1 MRIPILSSTL
11 MIFFKRD
18 FIFDSNFVFRFVVKL
33 WQAASVHGHKIASQT
48 GCKLIAYTQIG
59 MTHVI
64 SYLLV
69 ALAFYA
75 YKVTMC
81 FLPLKLLKHNHIEE
95 LLHYLLQ
102 NTKSR

>member
-1 MRIPILSSTL
+1 M
-11 MIFFKRD
+11 
-18 FIFDSNFVFRFVVKL
+18 VKL

-75 YKVTMC
+75 YKVTVC
-81 FLPLKLLKHNHIEE
+81 FLPLKLLKHNHIEQ
-95 LLHYLLQ
+95 LLHYLL
-102 NTKSR
+102 

>member
-1 MRIPILSSTL
+1 M
-11 MIFFKRD
+11 
-18 FIFDSNFVFRFVVKL
+18 VKL
-33 WQAASVHGHKIASQT
+33 WQAASVHGHQIASQT

-75 YKVTMC
+75 YKVTVC
-81 FLPLKLLKHNHIEE
+81 FLPLKLLKIEQH
-95 LLHYLLQ
+95 L
-102 NTKSR
+102 KSR